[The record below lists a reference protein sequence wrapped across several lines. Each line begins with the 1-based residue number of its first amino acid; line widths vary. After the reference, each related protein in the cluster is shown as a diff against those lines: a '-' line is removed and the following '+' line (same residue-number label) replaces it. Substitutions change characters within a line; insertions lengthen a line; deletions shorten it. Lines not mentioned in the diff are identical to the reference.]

1 MMSGVDPVQ
10 PGDLYAEP
18 IISKPIQDYLVYT
31 YAQTAEQEM
40 AVAIGDL
47 GESMISVRKM
57 LTSLNKIFSVASYR
71 VPENGINYRAELT
84 TDSSTLSLLW
94 AARSDIV
101 DGWNTISDML
111 AWGEV
116 PSGTSG
122 MISEIG
128 HQQLIYATSSTELT
142 TSFSYFIDLIQST
155 SPSTTYSNGGD
166 AKDLL
171 IAWYSGGTYATKGY
185 SAISGFNYSKVWDT
199 QTNLGNAVISY
210 EYISNVLE
218 YELQQAMLV
227 FQSFSDATATMLSKI
242 QKVLTNITNQIG

>member
-71 VPENGINYRAELT
+71 VPENGINYSAELT

-101 DGWNTISDML
+101 DGWNTISNML

-128 HQQLIYATSSTELT
+128 HQPLIYVTSSNSLT
-142 TSFSYFIDLIQST
+142 TSFSHFIDLIQST
-155 SPSTTYSNGGD
+155 SPSTTYTNGGD

-171 IAWYSGGTYATKGY
+171 IAWYSGGTYATKT
-185 SAISGFNYSKVWDT
+185 SSNSSKVWDT

>member
-1 MMSGVDPVQ
+1 MSGVEPVQ
-10 PGDLYAEP
+10 SGDLYAEP
-18 IISKPIQDYLVYT
+18 IISKPIQEYLVYT

-71 VPENGINYRAELT
+71 IPENGISYSAELT
-84 TDSSTLSLLW
+84 NDSATLSLLW

-116 PSGTSG
+116 PLGTSD
-122 MISEIG
+122 MINEIG
-128 HQQLIYATSSTELT
+128 HQQLIYATSTALIG
-142 TSFSYFIDLIQST
+142 SFGHLVDLIQAT
-155 SPSTTYSNGGD
+155 TPSTTYTNGGG
-166 AKDLL
+166 AKELL
-171 IAWYSGGTYATKGY
+171 IAWYSGGTYATDGHEVLAGY
-185 SAISGFNYSKVWDT
+185 DYSKVWDT
-199 QTNLGNAVISY
+199 QTNLGNAVLSY

-218 YELQQAMLV
+218 YELSQAMLV

-242 QKVLTNITNQIG
+242 QTVLTNITNQIG